1 MKKEPLFY
9 VAVIFTV
16 VGLSLIGLGVGKIFD
31 RPCIG
36 TIIGL
41 GIGLCATA
49 LTLFSVFR
57 RIDAYEKK

>member
-1 MKKEPLFY
+1 MKKETLFY

-16 VGLSLIGLGVGKIFD
+16 IGLSLIGLGVGKIFN
-31 RPCIG
+31 RPCVG

-49 LTLFSVFR
+49 LILFRIFR
-57 RIDAYEKK
+57 RIDAFEKK